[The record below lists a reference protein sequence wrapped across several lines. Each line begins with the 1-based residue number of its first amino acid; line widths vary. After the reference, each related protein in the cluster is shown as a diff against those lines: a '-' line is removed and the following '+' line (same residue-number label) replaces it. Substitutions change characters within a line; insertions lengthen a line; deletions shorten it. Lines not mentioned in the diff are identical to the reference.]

1 MKKAVNH
8 PYEKFLKALNLAS
21 TNDERR
27 WSGLTFNNTEKVFEA
42 WEAMSSRSKAKL
54 VSDSRWN
61 HYPLMSYTKTS
72 GKRFGILINEV
83 VRRALSCQREE
94 EVRPLTNSS
103 NGVWAVFMLD
113 NAHSSIRL
121 KMAKRLRNSP
131 DVRIRT
137 RCAKILPVSFLR
149 PMLND
154 KKYSVRNMAM
164 TRIGV
169 DNCYNNFLP
178 SSLAASET
186 GGNRWYMGWLN
197 RQAIHLAEPEEFA
210 VLIEQAKELD
220 PATELHNS
228 SMEMIVTA
236 LISRMSPEEALYF
249 MNLRNAGNRIS
260 MELERK
266 LKYA

>member
-8 PYEKFLKALNLAS
+8 PYEKFSKALRLTL

-27 WSGLTFNNTEKVFEA
+27 WSGLTFAATDQVFEV
-42 WEAMSSRSKAKL
+42 WDAMSSRSKSKL

-61 HYPLMSYTKTS
+61 HYPLMSYTKGS
-72 GKRFGILINEV
+72 KKRFGALINEV
-83 VRRALSCQREE
+83 VERSLSTQRDDDI
-94 EVRPLTNSS
+94 RPLTSS
-103 NGVWAVFMLD
+103 SSGVWAIFMLD

-137 RCAKILPVSFLR
+137 RCARILPVKLLR
-149 PMLND
+149 PMLDD

-164 TRIGV
+164 TRIGL
-169 DNCYNNFLP
+169 DNCYQNFLP
-178 SSLAASET
+178 PSLVPEEKES
-186 GGNRWYMGWLN
+186 GWWYLSWLN
-197 RQAIHLAEPEEFA
+197 RQALTLAEPEEFA
-210 VLIEQAKELD
+210 FLVEQAKELD
-220 PATELHNS
+220 PGIDFHNS
-228 SMEMIVTA
+228 SMEMIVAA

-249 MNLRNAGNRIS
+249 MNLRNAGSRIS

-266 LKYA
+266 LKHT